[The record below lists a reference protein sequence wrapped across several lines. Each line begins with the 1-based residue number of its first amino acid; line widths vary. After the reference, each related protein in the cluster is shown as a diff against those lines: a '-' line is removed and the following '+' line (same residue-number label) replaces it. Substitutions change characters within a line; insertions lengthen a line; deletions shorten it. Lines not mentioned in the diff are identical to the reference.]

1 MGSLAYRADSAVHE
15 ISGVVPKTVIEM
27 LLASLGIDP
36 KEGAAPHLA
45 KGFQGV
51 KDAVKQV
58 GREGWS
64 AGQVLEQVSTSYSN
78 SDKKLHDAIILQP
91 GIHSIAKSLA
101 ALAMAECDKALCE
114 GGDEELQLLECCLR
128 VKAAMERPVPS

>member
-1 MGSLAYRADSAVHE
+1 MSRQVNGADAAVHE

-64 AGQVLEQVSTSYSN
+64 AGQVLEQVSKTSIVLMTSFTTLSFCN
-78 SDKKLHDAIILQP
+78 QAFTLSQK
-91 GIHSIAKSLA
+91 
-101 ALAMAECDKALCE
+101 
-114 GGDEELQLLECCLR
+114 
-128 VKAAMERPVPS
+128 V